1 MNLNEALDILSV
13 AMELNLESTSGF
25 PMERTSRN
33 MNVGSSIIPNDLE
46 YNVSILHEY
55 LFGTVDYVPTDDV
68 YEISEIIKDKSGVR

>member
-1 MNLNEALDILSV
+1 
-13 AMELNLESTSGF
+13 
-25 PMERTSRN
+25 